1 MWYLCSQFAYS
12 IFFGILFIFWSFCA
26 ACTWSIFF
34 VNSSIAWRIL
44 KYFHLYFIL
53 VFFFFSRLGSFGFP
67 FTICTHYFPLSFLF
81 CFCSTILSQ
90 LIFYFISS
98 VLYLVY
104 FTFCLLRYTCE
115 SILLDTIH
123 NLFEIIFSYSS
134 KLQFEHFTSCLSY
147 GEWRRSQHLASTLW
161 NTCWEI

>member
-1 MWYLCSQFAYS
+1 MISLFSICLLNLFWHLIHLLILLRCLYLVNILCK
-12 IFFGILFIFWSFCA
+12 FFHSMKNFEILSPLF
-26 ACTWSIFF
+26 
-34 VNSSIAWRIL
+34 
-44 KYFHLYFIL
+44 YFS
-53 VFFFFSRLGSFGFP
+53 FFFFSRLGSFGFP
-67 FTICTHYFPLSFLF
+67 FTICTHYFPFSFLF

-147 GEWRRSQHLASTLW
+147 GEWRRSQHLASTFW